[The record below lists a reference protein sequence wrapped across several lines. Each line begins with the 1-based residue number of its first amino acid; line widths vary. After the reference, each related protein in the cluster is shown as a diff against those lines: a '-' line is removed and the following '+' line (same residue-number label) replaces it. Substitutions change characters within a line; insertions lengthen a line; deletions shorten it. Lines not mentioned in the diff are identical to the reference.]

1 MSRIDDIDRKIL
13 ALLLEDAQMPYTEVA
28 KKVFVSPGTV
38 HVRMKKLVD
47 LGIVTGSQLKIN
59 YTQLG
64 YDVKAF
70 LGVFL
75 EKGALYDDVVDELNQ
90 VPEITN
96 IDYTT
101 GNYAMFVKIL
111 CRDTKHLREVLHD
124 KVQKVEG
131 IARTETIISLNEDVN
146 RNVAIEAFWD
156 V

>member
-1 MSRIDDIDRKIL
+1 MAQIDDIDRKIL
-13 ALLLEDAQMPYTEVA
+13 ALLLEDAQAPYTEVA

-38 HVRMKKLVD
+38 HVRMRKLVD
-47 LGIVTGSQLKIN
+47 LGIVVGSQLKIN
-59 YTQLG
+59 YTKLG

-90 VPEITN
+90 IPEITN

-131 IARTETIISLNEDVN
+131 IARTETTISLNEDID
-146 RNVAIEAFWD
+146 RNVAIEGFFE
-156 V
+156 

>member
-131 IARTETIISLNEDVN
+131 IARTETIISLNEDIN

>member
-1 MSRIDDIDRKIL
+1 MSKVNIDDIDRKIL
-13 ALLLEDAQMPYTEVA
+13 AVLLDNAQMPYTEVA
-28 KKVFVSPGTV
+28 KKVFVSSGTV
-38 HVRMKKLVD
+38 HVRMRKLTD
-47 LGIVTGSQLKIN
+47 LGIVKGSQLKID

-70 LGVFL
+70 LGIYL
-75 EKGALYDDVVDELNQ
+75 EKGAYYDEVVNELDQ
-90 VPEITN
+90 IEEITN

-111 CRDTKHLREVLHD
+111 CRDTKHLREVLHE

-146 RNVAIEAFWD
+146 RNVAIKP
-156 V
+156 

>member
-1 MSRIDDIDRKIL
+1 MPRIDDIDRKIL

-38 HVRMKKLVD
+38 HVRMRKLVD
-47 LGIVTGSQLKIN
+47 LGIVVGSQLKIN
-59 YTQLG
+59 YTKLG

-90 VPEITN
+90 IPEITN

-131 IARTETIISLNEDVN
+131 ISRTETTISLNEDIN
-146 RNVAIEAFWD
+146 RNVAIEGFFE
-156 V
+156 

>member
-1 MSRIDDIDRKIL
+1 MAQIDDIDRKIL
-13 ALLLEDAQMPYTEVA
+13 ALLLENAQTPYTEVA

-38 HVRMKKLVD
+38 HVRMRKLVD

-59 YTQLG
+59 YTKLG

-90 VPEITN
+90 IPEITN

-101 GNYAMFVKIL
+101 GDYSMFVKIL

-124 KVQKVEG
+124 KVQMVEG
-131 IARTETIISLNEDVN
+131 ISRT
-146 RNVAIEAFWD
+146 
-156 V
+156 

>member
-1 MSRIDDIDRKIL
+1 MARIDDIDRKIL

-28 KKVFVSPGTV
+28 KKVFVSAGTV
-38 HVRMKKLVD
+38 HVRMRKLVD
-47 LGIVTGSQLKIN
+47 LEIVIGSQLKIN
-59 YTQLG
+59 YTKLG

-75 EKGALYDDVVDELNQ
+75 EKGALYDDVVNELNEI
-90 VPEITN
+90 PEITN

-101 GNYAMFVKIL
+101 GNYSMFVKIL

-131 IARTETIISLNEDVN
+131 ISRTETTISLNEDVN
-146 RNVAIEAFWD
+146 RNVAVEGFFE
-156 V
+156 

>member
-1 MSRIDDIDRKIL
+1 MVQIDEVDRKIL
-13 ALLLEDAQMPYTEVA
+13 ALLLENAQTPYTEVA

-38 HVRMKKLVD
+38 HVRMRKLVD
-47 LGIVTGSQLKIN
+47 LGIVIGSQLKIN
-59 YTQLG
+59 YTKLG

-75 EKGALYDDVVDELNQ
+75 EKGALYDDVVAELNQ
-90 VPEITN
+90 IPEITN

-101 GNYAMFVKIL
+101 GDYAMFVKIL

-131 IARTETIISLNEDVN
+131 ISRTETTISLNEDVN
-146 RNVAIEAFWD
+146 RNVAIEGFFKQ
-156 V
+156 